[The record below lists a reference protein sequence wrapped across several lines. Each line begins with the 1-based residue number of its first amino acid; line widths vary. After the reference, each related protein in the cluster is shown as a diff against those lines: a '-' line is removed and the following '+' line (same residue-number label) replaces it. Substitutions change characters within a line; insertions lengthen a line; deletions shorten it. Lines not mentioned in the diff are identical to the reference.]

1 MANLRNDDLFPEVRN
16 PHGTCVI
23 NERCLVR
30 TQDGYRVV
38 SVSGVVLAQYAVTDR
53 MAEAHAMVSLVDRQ
67 APERS
72 RVGIIIALLSLV
84 VMPLISRAKRS
95 VGARLH
101 SPAMNADAA
110 FHLDLGLGRLPG
122 LHDRGALRGR

>member
-53 MAEAHAMVSLVDRQ
+53 MAEAYAIVSLMDEAKPIRVLNDVAQSFKLRMLSAHP
-67 APERS
+67 AP
-72 RVGIIIALLSLV
+72 
-84 VMPLISRAKRS
+84 PT
-95 VGARLH
+95 
-101 SPAMNADAA
+101 AA
-110 FHLDLGLGRLPG
+110 F
-122 LHDRGALRGR
+122 